1 VVVVVVAVVE
11 VVEVV
16 EEVEEAEAVVVVVA
30 VAAVTAVAGF
40 KGVGETKVVGG
51 VGAVFFFPSSSVS
64 TPPRNVLT
72 VHSNNSTGTARKTSL
87 FFLPDPW

>member
-1 VVVVVVAVVE
+1 VEVAVAVEAVVE

-16 EEVEEAEAVVVVVA
+16 EEVEEVEAVVAVV
-30 VAAVTAVAGF
+30 AVAGF

-51 VGAVFFFPSSSVS
+51 VGAVFFSSSSSVF

>member
-1 VVVVVVAVVE
+1 
-11 VVEVV
+11 V
-16 EEVEEAEAVVVVVA
+16 EEVEEVEAVVAVVAVVA

-40 KGVGETKVVGG
+40 KGVGDTKVVGR
-51 VGAVFFFPSSSVS
+51 VGAIESIAVVVSPPPSSVS